1 MTELNK
7 ELTKD
12 LVPGV
17 YSAIGKF
24 ANPTVYFLD
33 NTRQYMC
40 ALSIGWNPVYDN
52 AEKTIEVYLM
62 HDFGGP
68 ENEFYGQQ
76 LIVELKS
83 FMRAE
88 ALFPT
93 FDDLILAIHCDVE
106 AAREYLV

>member
-24 ANPTVYFLD
+24 ANPTVDFLD
-33 NTRQYMC
+33 DTRQYMC

-52 AEKTIEVYLM
+52 A
-62 HDFGGP
+62 
-68 ENEFYGQQ
+68 
-76 LIVELKS
+76 
-83 FMRAE
+83 
-88 ALFPT
+88 
-93 FDDLILAIHCDVE
+93 
-106 AAREYLV
+106 